1 MNNIEKKMHK
11 ELVNILSELIET
23 IVLMKEEEKDYLLT
37 QNEDEARDWLEFLKK
52 HTDKDELKSL
62 EKEISERFFFRY
74 DVKIGKS
81 ELDNKRA
88 ELMKKY
94 ILKSNEYLK

>member
-1 MNNIEKKMHK
+1 MRKGELTREKQR
-11 ELVNILSELIET
+11 LLW
-23 IVLMKEEEKDYLLT
+23 EEKDYLLI
-37 QNEDEARDWLEFLKK
+37 QNENEARDWMDFLKN

-62 EKEISERFFFRY
+62 ENEISDRFFFKF
-74 DVKIGKS
+74 DVQIGTS

-94 ILKSNEYLK
+94 ILNQMNI

>member
-1 MNNIEKKMHK
+1 MNKIEEKKHK
-11 ELVNILSELIET
+11 ELVIILTELIET
-23 IVLMKEEEKDYLLT
+23 IILMKEQEKDYLLI
-37 QNEDEARDWLEFLKK
+37 QNENEARSWLEFLKK
-52 HTDKDELKSL
+52 HIDKDELKSL
-62 EKEISERFFFRY
+62 ENEISDRFFFKF
-74 DVKIGKS
+74 DVQIGTS

>member
-1 MNNIEKKMHK
+1 MNNIEKKKHK

-62 EKEISERFFFRY
+62 EKEISDRFFFRY

-81 ELDNKRA
+81 EFDNKRA

>member
-62 EKEISERFFFRY
+62 EKEISDRFFFRY